1 MCGIHSMWRPHVMAI
16 LIWYAAFAVFV
27 ADYHRWRRVTRQTN
41 AENLSIPG
49 GNIYMYVGLPS
60 WVIYAD
66 VCRIQLREIFY
77 NFFYT
82 LLQVACGPLA

>member
-1 MCGIHSMWRPHVMAI
+1 
-16 LIWYAAFAVFV
+16 
-27 ADYHRWRRVTRQTN
+27 
-41 AENLSIPG
+41 
-49 GNIYMYVGLPS
+49 MYVGLPS

>member
-1 MCGIHSMWRPHVMAI
+1 MAI

-49 GNIYMYVGLPS
+49 GEWDIGFP
-60 WVIYAD
+60 D
-66 VCRIQLREIFY
+66 
-77 NFFYT
+77 
-82 LLQVACGPLA
+82 G